1 MPLLV
6 KYSGDWADEFQ
17 CEEFCI
23 IPNRAKYDAWIAAV
37 KSNIDNGQNEFYFG
51 TNEFHT
57 FEDIDDLTRDLEVT
71 EITDEEAAVF
81 NKYFRGSFGTSGVF
95 SIDAYE

>member
-23 IPNRAKYDAWIAAV
+23 MPDGEAYDAWIAVV
-37 KSNIDNGQNEFYFG
+37 KSNIDNGQTEFYFG
-51 TNEFHT
+51 TNEFQT
-57 FEDIDDLTRDLEVT
+57 FRHIDDLIRDVEVS